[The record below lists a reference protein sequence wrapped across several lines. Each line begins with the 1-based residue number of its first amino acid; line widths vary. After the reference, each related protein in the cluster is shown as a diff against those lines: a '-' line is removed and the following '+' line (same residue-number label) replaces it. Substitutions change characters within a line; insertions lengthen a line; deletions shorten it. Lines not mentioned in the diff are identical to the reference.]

1 LEDGMV
7 ASVLA
12 GISGCWL
19 LINQPLKMYPT
30 LFGAGAVINVVPEGS
45 VDEAIAGNPEDK
57 KIEAR
62 SKKTTRDRLR
72 LTLITP
78 P

>member
-1 LEDGMV
+1 
-7 ASVLA
+7 
-12 GISGCWL
+12 
-19 LINQPLKMYPT
+19 MYPT

-45 VDEAIAGNPEDK
+45 AAEAIAGNPVDK

-72 LTLITP
+72 LTLMTP

>member
-1 LEDGMV
+1 
-7 ASVLA
+7 
-12 GISGCWL
+12 
-19 LINQPLKMYPT
+19 MYPT
-30 LFGAGAVINVVPEGS
+30 LLGAGAVINVVPEGS
-45 VDEAIAGNPEDK
+45 VAEAIAGNPEDK

-72 LTLITP
+72 LTLMTP